1 MEILQVPAAAAKILN
16 HKRTGMRRPVSHK
29 VSHKP
34 MPALELVGNWT
45 VLEPGDKVLL
55 YREGTVTASGSVDI
69 RSHNGSVFWIHR
81 EGGGRAMIHK
91 SDNVAVYRRAAQAAR
106 LQHHGSP
113 V

>member
-1 MEILQVPAAAAKILN
+1 
-16 HKRTGMRRPVSHK
+16 MRRPVSHK

-34 MPALELVGNWT
+34 TPALELVGNWT

-55 YREGTVTASGSVDI
+55 YRGGTVTASGSVDI

-81 EGGGRAMIHK
+81 ESGGRAMIHK
-91 SDNVAVYRRAAQAAR
+91 TDNIAVYRRTLQAKG
-106 LQHHGSP
+106 HHRRAST